1 MLCVGGKRN
10 TLTVNSMVNAW
21 KYRTVNTVQGY
32 YTGRIGIKQHGKQFL
47 NYCSA
52 MGQLKGSNCEVILNK
67 KTRNACKC
75 FPVEENKDTGLI
87 VKVSKLKD

>member
-67 KTRNACKC
+67 KQEMHASVFLWRKIKTPA
-75 FPVEENKDTGLI
+75 
-87 VKVSKLKD
+87 

>member
-32 YTGRIGIKQHGKQFL
+32 YTGRIGIKQHCKQFL

-67 KTRNACKC
+67 KQNKKC
-75 FPVEENKDTGLI
+75 MQVFSCGGK
-87 VKVSKLKD
+87 